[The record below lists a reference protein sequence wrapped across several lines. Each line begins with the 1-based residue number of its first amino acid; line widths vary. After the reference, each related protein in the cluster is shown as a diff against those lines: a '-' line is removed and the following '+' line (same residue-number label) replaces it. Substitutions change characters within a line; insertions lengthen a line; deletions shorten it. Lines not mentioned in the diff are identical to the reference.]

1 MKHADRAI
9 WFDGVCSAEFGIV
22 VSGEQ
27 RFDAPERDIEQL
39 SIPGRNGCLTIDNG
53 RYKNI
58 EISYNAG
65 IQRDFL
71 EVSQAVRSWL
81 TSPVGYRRF
90 EDSIDPEHFRLA
102 AFRGPLRFELGFLC
116 GSATFSLSFDC
127 APQRFLKSGEFPV
140 IFQAPGVLYNGTAFV
155 AKPLI
160 TVSGSGAGS
169 LTVGG
174 VTVGILSLDGSLSL
188 DCDTQ
193 NAYKGHQNK
202 NNTISAPV
210 FPVLSPGENQ
220 ISWTGGVTGVEI
232 TPRWWTL

>member
-1 MKHADRAI
+1 MRDTL
-9 WFDGVCSAEFGIV
+9 FVDGVCLADYGLLLTDVRTETAPVRVVERIV
-22 VSGEQ
+22 
-27 RFDAPERDIEQL
+27 
-39 SIPGRNGCLTIDNG
+39 IPGRSGALHIDGG
-53 RYKNI
+53 RFENVTVEYSFVILREFSEKFAALRALLL
-58 EISYNAG
+58 SKA
-65 IQRDFL
+65 
-71 EVSQAVRSWL
+71 
-81 TSPVGYRRF
+81 GYRRL
-90 EDSIDPEHFRLA
+90 EDTMHPEEYRMGACLDGIDPELYRCLQT
-102 AFRGPLRFELGFLC
+102 G
-116 GSATFSLSFDC
+116 TFTLKFDC

-140 IFQAPGVLYNGTAFV
+140 IFQAPGVLYNGTAFA

-174 VTVGILSLDGSLSL
+174 VTVSILSLDGSLSL

-210 FPVLSPGENQ
+210 FPVLSPGENH
-220 ISWTGGVTGVEI
+220 ISWTGGVTGVEV